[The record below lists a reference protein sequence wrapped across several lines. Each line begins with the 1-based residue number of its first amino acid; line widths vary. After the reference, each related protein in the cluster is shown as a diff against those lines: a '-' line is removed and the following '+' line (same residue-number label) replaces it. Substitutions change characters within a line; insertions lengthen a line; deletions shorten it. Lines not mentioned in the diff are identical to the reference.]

1 MLYICPTP
9 IGNMGDITQRVLE
22 TLRLAD
28 VIAAEDTR
36 RTGRLLAHFGIG
48 KPQLSFFDHNEI
60 KRIPEV
66 LGLLREGK
74 SVALVSDAGMPGI
87 SDPGYRLIK
96 ATLDEGLAVTVLP
109 GPSSIDTALVAS
121 GFATDSFL
129 FLGYLPRK
137 QGEREQ
143 ALRRVAAE
151 PGTCVAF
158 EAPHRLPA
166 TLKSAAGIIGDRRV
180 AICRELT
187 KRFEEVSR
195 GTAAELAA
203 GLPDKVKGEI
213 VLVFEPASAEPDA
226 DDSGRAL
233 AIRELLDAGMPA
245 RQCADIVARLTGS
258 SRNEA
263 YRLAIRIKD
272 SS

>member
-1 MLYICPTP
+1 MLYVCPTP

-22 TLRLAD
+22 ALRLAD

-36 RTGRLLAHFGIG
+36 RTGRLLAHFGID
-48 KPQLSFFDHNEI
+48 KPQLSFYDHNEL

-66 LGLLREGK
+66 LGLLREDRNI
-74 SVALVSDAGMPGI
+74 ALVSDAGMPGI

-96 ATLDEGLAVTVLP
+96 AALDEGLPVTVLP

-137 QGEREQ
+137 QGERAQ
-143 ALRRVAAE
+143 ALREVAAE
-151 PGTCVAF
+151 PRTCIAF
-158 EAPHRLPA
+158 EAPHRLSS
-166 TLKSAAGIIGDRRV
+166 TLNDAAGIIGDRRV
-180 AICRELT
+180 AICRELS

-203 GLPDKVKGEI
+203 ALPDKVKGEI
-213 VLVFEPASAEPDA
+213 VLVFEPAAT
-226 DDSGRAL
+226 DSDKDSDGQAA
-233 AIRELLDAGMPA
+233 AISELLDAGLPA

-258 SRNEA
+258 SRNET
-263 YRLAIRIKD
+263 YRLAIKLKERD
-272 SS
+272 